1 MQRLRVGYV
10 GVAYSSYFA
19 EEHDQYG
26 RALRGLEELGRE
38 LDFELVAIPYGL
50 TDMALTE
57 QAAAELRAKK
67 IDLLLLQTAGLAAP
81 ARAAEL
87 VEWDRHQRSPGAE
100 DHSIAGPGA
109 ALGWTASARCSRGT
123 R

>member
-26 RALRGLEELGRE
+26 RAVRGLEELSRE

-57 QAAAELRAKK
+57 QAAAELRARK
-67 IDLLLLQTAGLAAP
+67 DRSAAAANGGLCPGRTDPHP
-81 ARAAEL
+81 AR
-87 VEWDRHQRSPGAE
+87 RGAL
-100 DHSIAGPGA
+100 SGPVGH
-109 ALGWTASARCSRGT
+109 ARPDI
-123 R
+123 